1 MRAHQYRGPERP
13 VGGTGGNICYHHRM
27 SKTQWGARVDD
38 SVKELAA
45 IRAKERGLS
54 IGDYIAE
61 LVREDVAGLRR
72 RGLDAARTFLDE
84 YQSVF
89 DEAEEADRQTKPR
102 GAHAA

>member
-1 MRAHQYRGPERP
+1 
-13 VGGTGGNICYHHRM
+13 M

-61 LVREDVAGLRR
+61 LVREDVAGLRK

-89 DEAEEADRQTKPR
+89 DEAEEADRQATPT